1 MAELKKEGNIMKEF
15 VQKFKRVVRG
25 SEYEES
31 VLIEE
36 LKGKLTGPLKE
47 SWWKL
52 SDFQEVLISSMRGR
66 QVWIGIGR
74 RAGEK

>member
-1 MAELKKEGNIMKEF
+1 LAKVAELKKEGNIVKEF

-47 SWWKL
+47 S
-52 SDFQEVLISSMRGR
+52 
-66 QVWIGIGR
+66 
-74 RAGEK
+74 